1 MTEQILPEALFPK
14 LDLLL
19 PDLVIEQDLAG
30 GFWVLDILR
39 RKKVKLTPE
48 EWVRQHVLYWLL
60 NQTGYPASLLSVE
73 RKVHASSGN
82 RADVIGY
89 GKQGTPLL
97 LVECKAPGELI
108 SSITAMQAMKYN
120 QHLDASFI
128 WLTNGKMHTVLKVR
142 EGLEQPEALPV
153 LPSFQEMS
161 GQRK

>member
-19 PDLVIEQDLAG
+19 PELTIEQDSNG

-39 RKKVKLTPE
+39 RKKIKLTPE
-48 EWVRQHVLYWLL
+48 EWVRQHVLFWLL
-60 NQTGYPASLLSVE
+60 KQTGYPASLLSVE

-97 LVECKAPGELI
+97 LVECKAPGESI
-108 SSITAMQAMKYN
+108 SSITGMQAMKYN
-120 QHLDASFI
+120 QHLNASFI
-128 WLTNGKMHTVLKVR
+128 WLTNGISHAVLKIR
-142 EGLEQPEALPV
+142 EGVEQPAILPG
-153 LPSFQEMS
+153 LPSFAEMA
-161 GQRK
+161 G

>member
-1 MTEQILPEALFPK
+1 MTEQILPELLFPK

-19 PDLVIEQDLAG
+19 PDLVIEQDSSG

-48 EWVRQHVLYWLL
+48 EWVRQHVLFWLIK
-60 NQTGYPASLLSVE
+60 QTGFPANLLSVE
-73 RKVHASSGN
+73 RKVHTSSGN

-97 LVECKAPGELI
+97 LVECKAPGEAI

-120 QHLDASFI
+120 QHLNASFI
-128 WLTNGKMHTVLKVR
+128 WLTNGKTHAVLKIR
-142 EGLEQPEALPV
+142 EGVEQPERLSGG
-153 LPSFQEMS
+153 LPSFQEMA
-161 GQRK
+161 G